1 MFTGADSFNL
11 GACGNGSSDGLLRTQ
26 LLKHSCGLSCCQE
39 QFIFSFNHVP
49 PKGRL
54 VPRRFSSVMRFRAGV
69 MRFRAGVMR
78 FRVGAL
84 EVPCTRVCPS
94 EISQ

>member
-11 GACGNGSSDGLLRTQ
+11 GACGNGSSDGLLRTALKAQ
-26 LLKHSCGLSCCQE
+26 LWFILS
-39 QFIFSFNHVP
+39 SGAVYLLLNHVP

-54 VPRRFSSVMRFRAGV
+54 VPRRFSRV

-84 EVPCTRVCPS
+84 EVPCTRACPS